1 MKLKR
6 QRFLIIGLS
15 LAAFLVALFLPV
27 HPSPAQQ
34 PQFKLRFGGS
44 DPGRQLLDKTTSRF
58 VQLCEKK
65 SNGRIKW
72 DYFCCDQLG
81 GDIAQIEQMM
91 ADSIQGY
98 GDVLDWWANWVKD
111 FSIFAWAFAFRDSD
125 HFAKFI
131 ESPLFKGIADKL
143 RKQNGLRLLAAGPT
157 EPRML
162 FVRKPITKLDD
173 MKGIKM
179 RVPEIKAYLMVW
191 EALGTKPSRVTW
203 AEVFLGLKTGVVEG
217 AEGPISAAYGAK
229 FHEGARYGYL
239 TNHIISSVHITM
251 NEKTFQSLPPDLQ
264 KVVVEA
270 AREAVAWARGEA
282 QRVVQETLSKMKKE
296 GAIISTVDTEPFK
309 ARLQAAVAKAEAEG
323 LWTTKGLWQKVQ
335 EIK

>member
-1 MKLKR
+1 M
-6 QRFLIIGLS
+6 FVELS
-15 LAAFLVALFLPV
+15 
-27 HPSPAQQ
+27 
-34 PQFKLRFGGS
+34 
-44 DPGRQLLDKTTSRF
+44 
-58 VQLCEKK
+58 EKK

-91 ADSIQGY
+91 ANSIQGY

-111 FSIFAWAFAFRDSD
+111 FSIFGWSFTFRDSD
-125 HFAKFI
+125 HFAKFL
-131 ESPLFKGIADKL
+131 ESPAFKEMTEKL
-143 RKQNGLRLLAAGPT
+143 RKQNGLRILAAGPA
-157 EPRML
+157 ESRML
-162 FVRKPITKLDD
+162 FVKRPVTKLDD
-173 MKGIKM
+173 MKDMKM

-203 AEVFLGLKTGVVEG
+203 GEIYLALKTGVVEA

-229 FHEGARYGYL
+229 FHDAAPYGYL

-251 NEKTFQSLPPDLQ
+251 NEKTYQSLPPDLR
-264 KVVVEA
+264 KVVEDA
-270 AREAVAWARGEA
+270 AREVVTYARGEA
-282 QRVVQETLSKMKKE
+282 RKVSEETIAKMKAE
-296 GAIISTVDTEPFK
+296 GAKISTLDTGPFK
-309 ARLQAAVAKAEAEG
+309 ARLQAAVTKAEAEG